1 MFRHLARRF
10 DSSAAARPVLFACVT
25 QTLKTTITD
34 VAVQLGIERRETLD
48 VQRTVAFT
56 AFGFAWMGA
65 AQYYI
70 YVRLFDALLPA
81 KTALTAAAK
90 VGLDQ
95 FVYVPFVFFPAF
107 YLIDSKIRGE
117 GSEGVGTLISA
128 ASDRYYREIWRT
140 CVDTWPFS
148 ICAQFVGFR
157 WVPSHLLIPYV
168 TCCSFVFTGLVSGL
182 QGKFR
187 QAERRGVALPPV
199 GADAPLPLPTILARE
214 TE

>member
-1 MFRHLARRF
+1 MVFRHLARRF
-10 DSSAAARPVLFACVT
+10 DASAAARPVAFACVT
-25 QTLKTTITD
+25 QTLKTTVTD
-34 VAVQLGIERRETLD
+34 VAVQLGVERRETLD

-81 KTALTAAAK
+81 KTAVTAAAK
-90 VGLDQ
+90 VALDQ

-107 YLIDSKIRGE
+107 YTVDAVVRREEPVL
-117 GSEGVGTLISA
+117 LA
-128 ASDRYYREIWRT
+128 ARDRYLREIWRT

-148 ICAQFVGFR
+148 IAAQFVGFR
-157 WVPSHLLIPYV
+157 FVPSHLLIPYV

-187 QAERRGVALPPV
+187 LAERQGVALPPPE
-199 GADAPLPLPTILARE
+199 ASLPLPTILAEESRSSSS
-214 TE
+214 